1 MAMRVETVADTQT
14 RMDRNIL
21 SLRGQLLRI
30 GRINFFL
37 TYFRVEG
44 SIASFA
50 IASGIATGKF

>member
-1 MAMRVETVADTQT
+1 
-14 RMDRNIL
+14 MDRKIL
-21 SLRGQLLRI
+21 SLRGQPL
-30 GRINFFL
+30 GGFFFL